1 MPRKLSPPGQQSEI
15 TLNAGRSCT
24 QRLSE
29 TFLGSM
35 KGPDMIMMKTI
46 GITKI
51 NIKWGQWVQCAHF
64 TISLKKERAAHLKI
78 NVNSEADSHSLMNQ
92 NFMG

>member
-51 NIKWGQWVQCAHF
+51 NIK
-64 TISLKKERAAHLKI
+64 
-78 NVNSEADSHSLMNQ
+78 
-92 NFMG
+92 